1 MRSRS
6 CVLPFALSFDYD
18 LHSTLYIHTPA
29 IDLVLIAYL
38 DSMTMT
44 SFNIFK
50 ARVIFKKLK
59 VNAKMQIEQ
68 AVVLVGGCKEPPE
81 ANDKAFAADEPSFF
95 FISSTILFL
104 T

>member
-44 SFNIFK
+44 SLNIFK
-50 ARVIFKKLK
+50 ARVVIFKKLK

-68 AVVLVGGCKEPPE
+68 AVVLVGGS
-81 ANDKAFAADEPSFF
+81 FGLAD
-95 FISSTILFL
+95 
-104 T
+104 